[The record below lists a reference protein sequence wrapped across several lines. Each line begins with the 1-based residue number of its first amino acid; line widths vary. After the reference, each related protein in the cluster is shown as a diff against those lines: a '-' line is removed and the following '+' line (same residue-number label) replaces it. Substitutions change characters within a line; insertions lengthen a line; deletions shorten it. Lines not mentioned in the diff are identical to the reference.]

1 MVSAASVAIGTT
13 VYIIGGYNGQ
23 DYSEMIKL
31 SLPEDRCHL
40 IKDVTCKN
48 SSGCKAIVVPGTD
61 EKNITSCFSSD
72 RTPPDEYVLLQYC
85 IVFITILH
93 CIYYNNTL
101 YLLQYYIV
109 FITIVHYIY
118 YNITL
123 YLLKYYIVFITIMQC
138 IYYNKRCVFCF
149 VCLRFV

>member
-1 MVSAASVAIGTT
+1 MNATYRDVCFPLKTTFSKKNLFLTDTQTQKSINVMVSAASVAIGTT

-48 SSGCKAIVVPGTD
+48 SSGCKVIVVPVTD

-93 CIYYNNTL
+93 YIYYNNTL
-101 YLLQYYIV
+101 YLLQ
-109 FITIVHYIY
+109 
-118 YNITL
+118 
-123 YLLKYYIVFITIMQC
+123 
-138 IYYNKRCVFCF
+138 
-149 VCLRFV
+149 

>member
-1 MVSAASVAIGTT
+1 MVSAASVAIGTN

-48 SSGCKAIVVPGTD
+48 SSGCKAIVVPGSD

-72 RTPPDEYVLLQYC
+72 RASPDEYVFIKIFLLGMLPKPFNGFTQ
-85 IVFITILH
+85 LSL
-93 CIYYNNTL
+93 TL
-101 YLLQYYIV
+101 LDVWSL
-109 FITIVHYIY
+109 
-118 YNITL
+118 TL
-123 YLLKYYIVFITIMQC
+123 SEKLLKFQGDELV
-138 IYYNKRCVFCF
+138 
-149 VCLRFV
+149 